1 MDHAYVHRTLGFGE
15 NEQSVQ
21 TLAVVVVLLRLS
33 APEVTMNTK
42 GQARFLGQVAELWS
56 CKQCEDLGWTWRGL

>member
-1 MDHAYVHRTLGFGE
+1 MKRQWVGGHAYVHRTLGFGE

-21 TLAVVVVLLRLS
+21 TLAEVVVLLRLS

-42 GQARFLGQVAELWS
+42 ARLGFS
-56 CKQCEDLGWTWRGL
+56 GR

>member
-1 MDHAYVHRTLGFGE
+1 M
-15 NEQSVQ
+15 
-21 TLAVVVVLLRLS
+21 LLRLS

-56 CKQCEDLGWTWRGL
+56 CKQCADLGMDLAWPVNASL